1 MAPKKRS
8 SSPSLDR
15 GSSSAPSS
23 PKKGRAGA
31 SSWTD
36 DQDRRLLLAYLAA
49 DGQAPPLSEAKK
61 AAMAS
66 ATQRSEEAV
75 RQRWKKV
82 VIPAVKKMIEQ
93 LEGKVVEEQDQ
104 GDE

>member
-8 SSPSLDR
+8 SSPSLDK
-15 GSSSAPSS
+15 GTSSAPSS
-23 PKKGRAGA
+23 PKKGRAA
-31 SSWTD
+31 APSWTD

-61 AAMAS
+61 VAMAS

-75 RQRWKKV
+75 RQRWKNV
-82 VIPAVKKMIEQ
+82 VIPAVKKMIENLDEQ
-93 LEGKVVEEQDQ
+93 SLEKAEQ
-104 GDE
+104 GEA